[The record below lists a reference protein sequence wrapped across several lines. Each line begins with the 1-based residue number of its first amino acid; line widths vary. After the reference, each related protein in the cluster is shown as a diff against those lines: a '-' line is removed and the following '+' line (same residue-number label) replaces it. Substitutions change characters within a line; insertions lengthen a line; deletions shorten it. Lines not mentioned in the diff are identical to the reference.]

1 MLSSYGHK
9 NKVLNDKKRRNVIRH
24 LASCVIK
31 ACSKRAVAIP
41 ALTEKGIE

>member
-1 MLSSYGHK
+1 MIRK
-9 NKVLNDKKRRNVIRH
+9 TRNAIRH

-31 ACSKRAVAIP
+31 ACSKCAVAIP